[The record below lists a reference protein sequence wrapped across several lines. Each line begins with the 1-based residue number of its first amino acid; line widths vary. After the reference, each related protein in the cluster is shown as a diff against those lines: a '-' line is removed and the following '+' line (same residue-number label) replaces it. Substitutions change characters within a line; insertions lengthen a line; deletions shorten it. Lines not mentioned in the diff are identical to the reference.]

1 VYVTIEE
8 LSPGKL
14 VTWIH
19 EPRGG
24 YGFATPVD
32 AVVVKV
38 CTLRVRIEVP
48 LRDGRRVIRVVR
60 PELLRPRYA

>member
-1 VYVTIEE
+1 MKLDE
-8 LSPGKL
+8 LQPGML

-24 YGFATPVD
+24 YGFTIPVD

-38 CTLRVRIEVP
+38 CKRRVRIEVP
-48 LRDGRRVIRVVR
+48 LRDHRRVERLVT
-60 PELLRPRYA
+60 PESLRPRYA